1 MERSDA
7 NSRVSLAGRQLSEF
21 GAETQNITF
30 QLKIRETSRIT
41 CTSQEVARSRMLA
54 MEGDARLTILQQ
66 NRSFHQAILDHN
78 RRTRELLNKLLCSL
92 QSIISRNCK
101 IVYKKSS
108 IQHEP
113 HLSQRRR
120 TIVRHLG
127 AQAQEDLQSQM
138 ATTLYMTM
146 CSSLDRISR
155 RENSLQQHVRL
166 EFRAPRSVGRKKS
179 AHIRAGVSEN
189 SNDYGWARYGK
200 SLMRATLNVVKVRAP
215 R

>member
-1 MERSDA
+1 
-7 NSRVSLAGRQLSEF
+7 
-21 GAETQNITF
+21 
-30 QLKIRETSRIT
+30 
-41 CTSQEVARSRMLA
+41 MLA

-66 NRSFHQAILDHN
+66 SQSFHQAILDHN

-108 IQHEP
+108 IQHEH
-113 HLSQRRR
+113 HLAQRRR

-138 ATTLYMTM
+138 APTQCRTM
-146 CSSLDRISR
+146 CGSLDGMSR
-155 RENSLQQHVRL
+155 RKNSLQQHVRL

-179 AHIRAGVSEN
+179 AHIRAGVSES
-189 SNDYGWARYGK
+189 SNGNG
-200 SLMRATLNVVKVRAP
+200 
-215 R
+215 